1 LEKSHMTSSDKNLPS
16 IDLQLN
22 ANLQKLEE
30 LSGRFFEVLNNKKQI
45 NLGLNGPGHD
55 LFVKTA
61 GAYLKSMAQ
70 NPTFFMEQQIS
81 YWGKTLEYFAE
92 TQEQFFS
99 NSADNENIEHVDKR
113 FTHQLWKTN
122 PFYKNVLKQ
131 YHVNSN
137 MIIEAVAQVEGL
149 SSKDQA
155 RLEYFSTQIIDM
167 MAPTNF
173 FGTNPDALEKAFLSK
188 GESLVK
194 GLENLI
200 RDLESNNGEL
210 LVRLADE
217 TAFKVG
223 SDLAAT
229 PGKVVFRNRLFELIQ
244 YSPSTEMVYQT
255 PLLIFP
261 PWINKFYILDLKP
274 HNSLIRWIVD
284 QGYTL
289 FVVSWVNPD
298 TSYADVGLEEY
309 IEEGYFEAIEQVK
322 SICNTKTINALGYCI
337 AGTVLSIVMSLMK
350 KRGDAS
356 INTATLLTT
365 LTDFSDQREFTP
377 FLQNDFIDTIE
388 SEIKSKGILES
399 FIIAR
404 TFSFLRSNDLIY
416 SPAIKSYMMGEAPPS
431 FDLLFWNGDGSNLP
445 GKMALQYLRHLCQDN
460 QFAKNQ
466 LKMFGEILGVSD
478 IETPVFAVSCETDH
492 IASWEDTFRGLHNF
506 SSKEKTFV
514 LSEAGHV
521 AGIVNAPGRGKYGYY
536 FGKDDFKNLENW
548 KQRADFKKESWW
560 PFWEKWL
567 GGQSKD
573 LVKARMPGTLDDV
586 DLGNAPG
593 SYVHQKS

>member
-1 LEKSHMTSSDKNLPS
+1 MTSSDKNLPS

-22 ANLQKLEE
+22 ANLKKLEE
-30 LSGRFFEVLNNKKQI
+30 LSGRFFEILNNKKQV

-61 GAYLKSMAQ
+61 GAYLKSMAE

-81 YWGKTLEYFAE
+81 YWGKTLEYFVE

-99 NSADNENIEHVDKR
+99 DNADNEDIEPVDKR
-113 FTHQLWKTN
+113 FTHQLWKNN

-131 YHVNSN
+131 YHVNSD
-137 MIIEAVAQVEGL
+137 MITESVAQVEGL

-155 RLEYFSTQIIDM
+155 RLEYFSSQIIDM

-200 RDLESNNGEL
+200 RDLESNDGEL

-244 YSPSTEMVYQT
+244 YSPSTEMVYLT

-322 SICNTKTINALGYCI
+322 SICNVNTINALGYCI

-388 SEIKSKGILES
+388 SEIKNKGILES

-445 GKMALQYLRHLCQDN
+445 GKMAVQYLRHLCQDN

-466 LKMFGEILGVSD
+466 LKMFDETLCASD

-492 IASWEDTFRGLHNF
+492 IASWEDSFRGLYNF

-536 FGKDDFKNLENW
+536 FSKDDFKNPEQW
-548 KQRADFKKESWW
+548 KQSADFTKESWW
-560 PFWEKWL
+560 PFWERWL
-567 GGQSKD
+567 EEKSKD
-573 LVKARMPGTLDDV
+573 LVNARMPRAFDDV
-586 DLGNAPG
+586 DLGDAPG
-593 SYVHQKS
+593 CYVHQKS

>member
-1 LEKSHMTSSDKNLPS
+1 MTSSDKNLPS

-298 TSYADVGLEEY
+298 ISYADVGLEEY
-309 IEEGYFEAIEQVK
+309 IEEGYFEAIERVK
-322 SICNTKTINALGYCI
+322 SICNAKTINALGYCI

-350 KRGDAS
+350 KRGDTS
-356 INTATLLTT
+356 INSATLLTT

-466 LKMFGEILGVSD
+466 LKMFGEKLGVSD

-492 IASWEDTFRGLHNF
+492 IASWEDSFRGLHNF

-567 GGQSKD
+567 GERSKD
-573 LVKARMPGTLDDV
+573 LVKARTPGTLDEA
-586 DLGNAPG
+586 DLGDAPG
-593 SYVHQKS
+593 CYVHQKS

>member
-1 LEKSHMTSSDKNLPS
+1 MTSSDKNLPS

-131 YHVNSN
+131 YHLNSD
-137 MIIEAVAQVEGL
+137 MITAAVAQVEGL

-155 RLEYFSTQIIDM
+155 RLEYFSSQIIDM

-350 KRGDAS
+350 KRGDTS
-356 INTATLLTT
+356 INTATVLTT

-466 LKMFGEILGVSD
+466 LKMFGEKLGVSD

-586 DLGNAPG
+586 DFGDAPG

>member
-1 LEKSHMTSSDKNLPS
+1 MTSSDKNLPS

-322 SICNTKTINALGYCI
+322 SICNAKTINALGYCI

-466 LKMFGEILGVSD
+466 LKMFGEKLGVSD

-492 IASWEDTFRGLHNF
+492 IASWEDSFRGLHNF

-536 FGKDDFKNLENW
+536 FGKDDFKNPENW

-567 GGQSKD
+567 GGRSKD
-573 LVKARMPGTLDDV
+573 LVKARTPGTLDDV

>member
-1 LEKSHMTSSDKNLPS
+1 MTSSDKNLPS

-99 NSADNENIEHVDKR
+99 NSAENENIEHVDKR

-131 YHVNSN
+131 YHLNSD
-137 MIIEAVAQVEGL
+137 MITAAVAQVEGL

-155 RLEYFSTQIIDM
+155 RLEYFSSQIIDM

-466 LKMFGEILGVSD
+466 LKMFGEKLGASD

>member
-1 LEKSHMTSSDKNLPS
+1 MTSSDKNLPS

-99 NSADNENIEHVDKR
+99 NSAENENIEHVDKR

-131 YHVNSN
+131 YHVNSD
-137 MIIEAVAQVEGL
+137 MITEAVAQVEGL

-155 RLEYFSTQIIDM
+155 RLEYFSSQIIDM

-229 PGKVVFRNRLFELIQ
+229 PGKVVFQNRLFELIH

-322 SICNTKTINALGYCI
+322 SICNAKTINALGYCI

-416 SPAIKSYMMGEAPPS
+416 SPAIKSYMMGESPPS

-445 GKMALQYLRHLCQDN
+445 GKMALQYLRHLCQNN

-466 LKMFGEILGVSD
+466 LKMFGEILGASD

-492 IASWEDTFRGLHNF
+492 IASWEDSFRGLNNF

-536 FGKDDFKNLENW
+536 FGKDDFKNPENW

-586 DLGNAPG
+586 DFGDAPG
-593 SYVHQKS
+593 GYVHQKS

>member
-1 LEKSHMTSSDKNLPS
+1 MTSSDKNLPS

-61 GAYLKSMAQ
+61 GAYLKSMAE

-81 YWGKTLEYFAE
+81 YWGKTLEYFVE

-99 NSADNENIEHVDKR
+99 DNADNENIEPVDKR
-113 FTHQLWKTN
+113 FTHQLWKNN

-131 YHVNSN
+131 YHVNSD
-137 MIIEAVAQVEGL
+137 MISESVAQVEGL

-155 RLEYFSTQIIDM
+155 RLEYFSSQIIDM

-200 RDLESNNGEL
+200 RDLESNDGEL

-244 YSPSTEMVYQT
+244 YSSSTEMVYLT

-322 SICNTKTINALGYCI
+322 SICNVNTINALGYCI

-388 SEIKSKGILES
+388 SEIKNKGILES

-445 GKMALQYLRHLCQDN
+445 GKMAVQYLRHLCQDN

-466 LKMFGEILGVSD
+466 LKMFDETLCASD

-492 IASWEDTFRGLHNF
+492 IASWEDSFRGLYNF

-536 FGKDDFKNLENW
+536 FSKDDFKNPEQW
-548 KQRADFKKESWW
+548 KQSADFTKESWW
-560 PFWEKWL
+560 PFWERWL
-567 GGQSKD
+567 GGKSKD
-573 LVKARMPGTLDDV
+573 LVNARMPREFDVV
-586 DLGNAPG
+586 DLGDAPG
-593 SYVHQKS
+593 CYVHQKS

>member
-1 LEKSHMTSSDKNLPS
+1 MTSSDKNLPS

-131 YHVNSN
+131 YHANSD
-137 MIIEAVAQVEGL
+137 MITEAVAKVEGL

-155 RLEYFSTQIIDM
+155 RLEYFSSQIIDM

-188 GESLVK
+188 GESLVQ

-289 FVVSWVNPD
+289 FVVSWANPD

-322 SICNTKTINALGYCI
+322 SICDAKTINALGYCI

-460 QFAKNQ
+460 QFAKNK
-466 LKMFGEILGVSD
+466 LKMFGEILGASD

-492 IASWEDTFRGLHNF
+492 IASWEDSFRGLHNF
-506 SSKEKTFV
+506 SSKEKNFV

-536 FGKDDFKNLENW
+536 FGKDDFKNPENW

-573 LVKARMPGTLDDV
+573 LVKARTPGTIDDV
-586 DLGNAPG
+586 DLGDAPG
-593 SYVHQKS
+593 CYVHQKS

>member
-1 LEKSHMTSSDKNLPS
+1 MTSSDKNLPS

-99 NSADNENIEHVDKR
+99 NSAENENIEHVDKR

-322 SICNTKTINALGYCI
+322 SICNAKTINALGYCI

-466 LKMFGEILGVSD
+466 LKMFGEKLGVSD

-492 IASWEDTFRGLHNF
+492 IASWEDSFRGLHNF

-536 FGKDDFKNLENW
+536 FGKDDFKNPENW

-573 LVKARMPGTLDDV
+573 LVKARMPEALDDV
-586 DLGNAPG
+586 DFEDAPG
-593 SYVHQKS
+593 CYVHQKS

>member
-1 LEKSHMTSSDKNLPS
+1 MTSSDKNLPS

-466 LKMFGEILGVSD
+466 LKMFGEKLGASD

-492 IASWEDTFRGLHNF
+492 IASWEDSFRGLHNF

-536 FGKDDFKNLENW
+536 FGKDDFKNPEDW

-567 GGQSKD
+567 GERSKD
-573 LVKARMPGTLDDV
+573 LVKARTPGTIDDV
-586 DLGNAPG
+586 GLGDAPG

>member
-1 LEKSHMTSSDKNLPS
+1 MTSSDKNLPS

-466 LKMFGEILGVSD
+466 LKMFGEKLGVSD

>member
-1 LEKSHMTSSDKNLPS
+1 MTSSDKNLPS

-466 LKMFGEILGVSD
+466 LKMFGEKLGASD

-492 IASWEDTFRGLHNF
+492 IASWEDSFRGLHNF

-536 FGKDDFKNLENW
+536 FGKDDFKNPENW

-567 GGQSKD
+567 GGRSKD
-573 LVKARMPGTLDDV
+573 LVKARTPGTIDDV
-586 DLGNAPG
+586 DLGDAPG

>member
-1 LEKSHMTSSDKNLPS
+1 MTSSDKNLPS

-350 KRGDAS
+350 KRGDTS

-466 LKMFGEILGVSD
+466 LKMFGEKLGVSD

-492 IASWEDTFRGLHNF
+492 IASWEDSFRGLHNF

>member
-1 LEKSHMTSSDKNLPS
+1 MTSSDKNLPS

-322 SICNTKTINALGYCI
+322 SICDAKTINALGYCI

-445 GKMALQYLRHLCQDN
+445 GKMALQYLRHLCQNN

-466 LKMFGEILGVSD
+466 LKMFGEILGASD

-492 IASWEDTFRGLHNF
+492 IASWEDSFRGISNF

-548 KQRADFKKESWW
+548 KQHADFKKESWW

-567 GGQSKD
+567 GGRSKD
-573 LVKARMPGTLDDV
+573 LVKARTPGTLDDV

-593 SYVHQKS
+593 CYVHQKS

>member
-322 SICNTKTINALGYCI
+322 SFCNTKTINALGYCI

-466 LKMFGEILGVSD
+466 LKMFGEKLGVSD

>member
-1 LEKSHMTSSDKNLPS
+1 MTSSDKNLPS

-99 NSADNENIEHVDKR
+99 NSANNENIEHVDKR

-131 YHVNSN
+131 YHVNSD
-137 MIIEAVAQVEGL
+137 MITEAVAQVEGL

-155 RLEYFSTQIIDM
+155 RLEYFSSQIIDM

-261 PWINKFYILDLKP
+261 PWINKFYIY
-274 HNSLIRWIVD
+274 V
-284 QGYTL
+284 
-289 FVVSWVNPD
+289 
-298 TSYADVGLEEY
+298 
-309 IEEGYFEAIEQVK
+309 
-322 SICNTKTINALGYCI
+322 
-337 AGTVLSIVMSLMK
+337 
-350 KRGDAS
+350 
-356 INTATLLTT
+356 
-365 LTDFSDQREFTP
+365 
-377 FLQNDFIDTIE
+377 
-388 SEIKSKGILES
+388 
-399 FIIAR
+399 
-404 TFSFLRSNDLIY
+404 
-416 SPAIKSYMMGEAPPS
+416 
-431 FDLLFWNGDGSNLP
+431 FW
-445 GKMALQYLRHLCQDN
+445 
-460 QFAKNQ
+460 
-466 LKMFGEILGVSD
+466 
-478 IETPVFAVSCETDH
+478 
-492 IASWEDTFRGLHNF
+492 
-506 SSKEKTFV
+506 
-514 LSEAGHV
+514 
-521 AGIVNAPGRGKYGYY
+521 
-536 FGKDDFKNLENW
+536 
-548 KQRADFKKESWW
+548 
-560 PFWEKWL
+560 
-567 GGQSKD
+567 
-573 LVKARMPGTLDDV
+573 
-586 DLGNAPG
+586 
-593 SYVHQKS
+593 

>member
-1 LEKSHMTSSDKNLPS
+1 
-16 IDLQLN
+16 
-22 ANLQKLEE
+22 
-30 LSGRFFEVLNNKKQI
+30 
-45 NLGLNGPGHD
+45 
-55 LFVKTA
+55 
-61 GAYLKSMAQ
+61 
-70 NPTFFMEQQIS
+70 
-81 YWGKTLEYFAE
+81 
-92 TQEQFFS
+92 
-99 NSADNENIEHVDKR
+99 
-113 FTHQLWKTN
+113 
-122 PFYKNVLKQ
+122 
-131 YHVNSN
+131 
-137 MIIEAVAQVEGL
+137 MITESVAQVEGL

-155 RLEYFSTQIIDM
+155 RLEYFSSQIIDM

-200 RDLESNNGEL
+200 RDLESNDGEL

-244 YSPSTEMVYQT
+244 YSPSTEMVYLT

-322 SICNTKTINALGYCI
+322 SICNVNTINALGYCI

-388 SEIKSKGILES
+388 SEIKNKGILES

-445 GKMALQYLRHLCQDN
+445 GKMAVQYLRHLCQDN

-466 LKMFGEILGVSD
+466 LKMFDETLCASD

-492 IASWEDTFRGLHNF
+492 IASWEDSFRGLYNF

-536 FGKDDFKNLENW
+536 FSKDDFKNPEQW
-548 KQRADFKKESWW
+548 KQSADFTKESWW
-560 PFWEKWL
+560 PFWERWL
-567 GGQSKD
+567 EEKSKN
-573 LVKARMPGTLDDV
+573 LVNARMPRTFDDV
-586 DLGNAPG
+586 DLGDAPG
-593 SYVHQKS
+593 CYVHQKS

>member
-1 LEKSHMTSSDKNLPS
+1 MTSSDKNLPS

-61 GAYLKSMAQ
+61 GSYLKSMAQ

-131 YHVNSN
+131 YHANSD
-137 MIIEAVAQVEGL
+137 MITEAVAKVEGL

-155 RLEYFSTQIIDM
+155 RLEYFSSQIIDM

-188 GESLVK
+188 GGSLVQ

-322 SICNTKTINALGYCI
+322 SICNAKTINALGYCI

-466 LKMFGEILGVSD
+466 LKMFGEKLGVSD

-492 IASWEDTFRGLHNF
+492 IASWEDSFRGLHNF

-536 FGKDDFKNLENW
+536 FGKDDFKNPEDW

-567 GGQSKD
+567 GERSKD
-573 LVKARMPGTLDDV
+573 LVKARTPGTIDDV
-586 DLGNAPG
+586 DLGDAPG

>member
-1 LEKSHMTSSDKNLPS
+1 MTSSDKNLPS

-244 YSPSTEMVYQT
+244 YSPSTEMVCQT

-466 LKMFGEILGVSD
+466 LKMFGEKLGVSD

-492 IASWEDTFRGLHNF
+492 IASWEDSFRGLHNF

>member
-1 LEKSHMTSSDKNLPS
+1 MTSSDKNLPS

-99 NSADNENIEHVDKR
+99 NSANNENIEHVDKR

-322 SICNTKTINALGYCI
+322 SICNAKTINALGYCI

-466 LKMFGEILGVSD
+466 LKMFGEKLGVSD

-492 IASWEDTFRGLHNF
+492 IASWEDSFRGLHNF

-536 FGKDDFKNLENW
+536 FGKDDYKNSENW

-573 LVKARMPGTLDDV
+573 LVKARTPGTIDDV
-586 DLGNAPG
+586 DLGDAPG
-593 SYVHQKS
+593 WYVHQKS

>member
-1 LEKSHMTSSDKNLPS
+1 MTSSDKNLPS

-173 FGTNPDALEKAFLSK
+173 FGTNPDALEMAFLSK

-322 SICNTKTINALGYCI
+322 SICNAKTINALGYCI

-466 LKMFGEILGVSD
+466 LKMFGEKLGVSD

-492 IASWEDTFRGLHNF
+492 IASWEDSFRGLHNF

-536 FGKDDFKNLENW
+536 FGKDDFKNPENW

-573 LVKARMPGTLDDV
+573 LVKARTPGTIDDV
-586 DLGNAPG
+586 DLGDAPG
-593 SYVHQKS
+593 CYVHQKS

>member
-1 LEKSHMTSSDKNLPS
+1 MPS

-99 NSADNENIEHVDKR
+99 NSAENENIEHVDKR

-131 YHVNSN
+131 YHVNSD
-137 MIIEAVAQVEGL
+137 MITEAVAQVEGL

-155 RLEYFSTQIIDM
+155 RLEYFSSQIIDM

-188 GESLVK
+188 GESIVK

-350 KRGDAS
+350 KRGDTS
-356 INTATLLTT
+356 INTATVLTT

-445 GKMALQYLRHLCQDN
+445 GKMALQYLRHLCQNN

-466 LKMFGEILGVSD
+466 LKMFGEILGASD

-536 FGKDDFKNLENW
+536 FSKDDFKNLENW

>member
-1 LEKSHMTSSDKNLPS
+1 MTSSDKNLPS

-61 GAYLKSMAQ
+61 GAYLKNMAQ

-137 MIIEAVAQVEGL
+137 TISEAVAQVEGL

-155 RLEYFSTQIIDM
+155 RLEYFSSQIIDM

-244 YSPSTEMVYQT
+244 YSPSTKMVYQT

-322 SICNTKTINALGYCI
+322 SICNAKTINALGYCI

-388 SEIKSKGILES
+388 SEIKNKGILES

-466 LKMFGEILGVSD
+466 LKMFGEKLGVSD

-492 IASWEDTFRGLHNF
+492 IASWEDSFRGLHNF

-536 FGKDDFKNLENW
+536 FGDDDFKNSENW
-548 KQRADFKKESWW
+548 KQRAYFKKESWW

-567 GGQSKD
+567 RGQSKD
-573 LVKARMPGTLDDV
+573 LVKARTPGALVDV
-586 DLGNAPG
+586 DLGAAPG
-593 SYVHQKS
+593 CYVHQKS

>member
-1 LEKSHMTSSDKNLPS
+1 MTSSDKNLPS

-22 ANLQKLEE
+22 ANLQKLGE
-30 LSGRFFEVLNNKKQI
+30 LTGRFFEVLNNKKQI

-55 LFVKTA
+55 LFVKTG
-61 GAYLKSMAQ
+61 GAYLKSMSQ

-92 TQEQFFS
+92 TQKQFFS
-99 NSADNENIEHVDKR
+99 TSADSAENENIEHVDKR

-131 YHVNSN
+131 YHVNSD
-137 MIIEAVAQVEGL
+137 MITEAVAQVEGL

-155 RLEYFSTQIIDM
+155 RLEYFSSQIIDM

-188 GESLVK
+188 GESLVQ

-217 TAFKVG
+217 TAFRVG

-322 SICNTKTINALGYCI
+322 SICNAKTINALGYCI

-416 SPAIKSYMMGEAPPS
+416 SPAIKSYMMGESPPS
-431 FDLLFWNGDGSNLP
+431 FDLFFWNGDGSNLP

-466 LKMFGEILGVSD
+466 FKMSGEILGASD

-492 IASWEDTFRGLHNF
+492 IASWEDSFRGLNNF

-536 FGKDDFKNLENW
+536 FGEADFKNPENW
-548 KQRADFKKESWW
+548 KQRADFEKESWW

-573 LVKARMPGTLDDV
+573 LVKARTPGALDDV
-586 DLGNAPG
+586 DLGDAPG
-593 SYVHQKS
+593 CYVHQKS

>member
-1 LEKSHMTSSDKNLPS
+1 MTSSDKNLPS

-131 YHVNSN
+131 YHVNSD
-137 MIIEAVAQVEGL
+137 MITEAVAKVEGL

-155 RLEYFSTQIIDM
+155 RLEYFSSQIIDM

-188 GESLVK
+188 GGSLVQ

-466 LKMFGEILGVSD
+466 LKMFGEKLGVSD

-586 DLGNAPG
+586 DLGDAPG
-593 SYVHQKS
+593 CYVHQKS

>member
-1 LEKSHMTSSDKNLPS
+1 MTSSDKNLPS

-61 GAYLKSMAQ
+61 GAYLKSMAE

-81 YWGKTLEYFAE
+81 YWGKTLEYFVE

-99 NSADNENIEHVDKR
+99 DNADNEDIEPVDKR
-113 FTHQLWKTN
+113 FTHQLWKNN

-131 YHVNSN
+131 YHVNSD
-137 MIIEAVAQVEGL
+137 MITESVAQVEGL

-155 RLEYFSTQIIDM
+155 RLEYFSSQIIDM

-200 RDLESNNGEL
+200 RDLESNDGEL

-244 YSPSTEMVYQT
+244 YSPSTEMVYLT

-322 SICNTKTINALGYCI
+322 SICNVNTINALGYCI

-388 SEIKSKGILES
+388 SEIKNKGILES

-445 GKMALQYLRHLCQDN
+445 GKMAVQYLRHLCQDN

-466 LKMFGEILGVSD
+466 LKMFDETLCASD

-492 IASWEDTFRGLHNF
+492 IASWEDSFRGLYNF

-536 FGKDDFKNLENW
+536 FSKDDFKNPEQW
-548 KQRADFKKESWW
+548 KQSADFTKESWW
-560 PFWEKWL
+560 PFWERWL
-567 GGQSKD
+567 EEKSKD
-573 LVKARMPGTLDDV
+573 LVNARMPRAFDDV
-586 DLGNAPG
+586 DLGDAPG
-593 SYVHQKS
+593 CYVHQKS

>member
-1 LEKSHMTSSDKNLPS
+1 M
-16 IDLQLN
+16 I
-22 ANLQKLEE
+22 
-30 LSGRFFEVLNNKKQI
+30 
-45 NLGLNGPGHD
+45 
-55 LFVKTA
+55 TA
-61 GAYLKSMAQ
+61 
-70 NPTFFMEQQIS
+70 
-81 YWGKTLEYFAE
+81 
-92 TQEQFFS
+92 
-99 NSADNENIEHVDKR
+99 
-113 FTHQLWKTN
+113 
-122 PFYKNVLKQ
+122 
-131 YHVNSN
+131 
-137 MIIEAVAQVEGL
+137 AVAQVEGL

-155 RLEYFSTQIIDM
+155 RLEYFSSQIIDM

-350 KRGDAS
+350 KRGDTS
-356 INTATLLTT
+356 INTATVLTT

-445 GKMALQYLRHLCQDN
+445 GKMALQYLRHLCQNN

-466 LKMFGEILGVSD
+466 LKMFGEILGASD

-492 IASWEDTFRGLHNF
+492 IASWEDSFRGISNF

-536 FGKDDFKNLENW
+536 FSKDDFKNPENW
-548 KQRADFKKESWW
+548 KQCADFKKESWW

-567 GGQSKD
+567 GGRSKD
-573 LVKARMPGTLDDV
+573 LVKARTPGTLDDV

>member
-1 LEKSHMTSSDKNLPS
+1 MTSSDKNLPS

-350 KRGDAS
+350 KRGDTS
-356 INTATLLTT
+356 INTATVLTT

-445 GKMALQYLRHLCQDN
+445 GKMALQYLRHLCQNN

-466 LKMFGEILGVSD
+466 LKMFGEILGASD

-492 IASWEDTFRGLHNF
+492 IASWEDSFRGLHNF

-536 FGKDDFKNLENW
+536 FSKDDFKNPENW
-548 KQRADFKKESWW
+548 KQCADFKKESWW
-560 PFWEKWL
+560 PFWAKWL
-567 GGQSKD
+567 GGRSKD
-573 LVKARMPGTLDDV
+573 LVKARTPGTLDDV